1 MNLLSSWLVG
11 ALAAALG
18 LLGLVLA
25 SRAHDGAVELFGMV
39 LFLFSVLFAFG
50 LIRRAYDAREQAE
63 AEAQSQADTRAAA

>member
-1 MNLLSSWLVG
+1 MNLVSSWLVG
-11 ALAAALG
+11 GLSAALG

-39 LFLFSVLFAFG
+39 LFLYSVLFAFG

-63 AEAQSQADTRAAA
+63 AEAAAQTQTRAAA